1 MKIEEYLREF
11 PEYLKGV
18 RDSAD
23 NTVSNYMH
31 DVNRYLDYFREKV
44 DPSLESFQIDEI
56 NIRGF
61 VTFLRLAENE
71 NATIERRL
79 HGLYAFWM
87 YLHDQHKYPSPIPI
101 RECHIRLKKR
111 RNPTQP
117 LMQKNYILFMKRL
130 QNELTKIV

>member
-1 MKIEEYLREF
+1 MKINEYLKEF

-18 RDSAD
+18 RDAAD
-23 NTVSNYMH
+23 NTVANYMH

-56 NIRGF
+56 HIRGF
-61 VTFLRLAENE
+61 VTFLRAADNE

-87 YLHDQHKYPSPIPI
+87 YLHDQHKFSSPISI
-101 RECHIRLKKR
+101 RDCHIRLKKK

-117 LMQKNYILFMKRL
+117 LMQKNFTLFMERL
-130 QNELTKIV
+130 QDELTKIK

>member
-1 MKIEEYLREF
+1 MKINEYLKEF

-18 RDSAD
+18 RDTTES
-23 NTVSNYMH
+23 TVSSYMH

-56 NIRGF
+56 HIRGF

-71 NATIERRL
+71 NSTIERRL

-87 YLHDQHKYPSPIPI
+87 YLHDQHKYSSPISI
-101 RECHIRLKKR
+101 EDCHIRIKKR
-111 RNPTQP
+111 KNPTQP
-117 LMQKNYILFMKRL
+117 LIQKNYISFMKRL
-130 QNELTKIV
+130 QNELTKIT